1 MAFTSTSIASSS
13 PNSFQLRLIQCR
25 KQSSFTSPS
34 QLLFFRTHSRR
45 RYHHHRIRLC
55 VSSSSSPSPSST
67 GKTGEESKN
76 EKNPGNSWMENPPSG
91 WFGGVDSNDNGDSPE
106 PKRNY
111 GGFVKAGVAG
121 VVLAAGLAFAS
132 VLLSKRNAPG
142 PKQQIQ
148 MEPVTT
154 QNELLLASD
163 DQTDKVEQVTVDESL
178 VRTDEGYLQNHDL
191 EDKTGTYKV
200 SSTSPE
206 ITDDISESKPNDS
219 KVPETSLITDVEPA
233 STDVDANSSSIQEDL
248 KSKSD
253 FNDISVETNTSDSD
267 PILSEY
273 PGSPVDSKGSGDP
286 IDTGSPELLTEP
298 KESPSNLSSPAIPE
312 SNSTN
317 LETDQQEGTSD
328 SSQIKNSE
336 LPLDFSSGSD
346 GQTSS
351 DPLAL
356 DSLINS
362 ESVQNLDSHA
372 ESKDVM
378 ETVSPTSAGE
388 DLNLSETLQKPGEE
402 ISHLE
407 KLNLNENELSLTNPT
422 SILADPF
429 PKEPDTSNELE
440 KSGSF
445 SQLPLPENSFS
456 SAGIPAPSLV
466 SAALQVPPGKV
477 LVPAVVDQVQGQA
490 LAALQVLKVIEPD
503 VQCIDLCTRRQ
514 YARWLVSSSNLLSR
528 NSVSKVYPAM
538 YIENVTDLAFDD
550 IAPEDPDFASIQGLA
565 EAGLIASKLSRGDM
579 LDSSDGEQDPFN
591 FSPESPLSRQ
601 DLVSWK
607 MALDKRQLPEVE
619 RKMMNQFC
627 GFIDIDKINPDAW
640 PALVADISAGD
651 QGIIALAFG
660 YTRLFQ
666 PDKPVTNAQAAIA
679 LATGDAADIVSEEL
693 ARIEAESM
701 AEAAVAAHSALVAKV
716 EKDVNANFRKELA
729 MEKEKV
735 DAIEKA
741 AEEAKLEL
749 EKLRAERE
757 DQDNVLKRSRAAVES
772 EMEVLTRLRRELEEQ
787 LQSLIS
793 DRTEITFERERINKL
808 RQEAESENQAIT
820 KLQYDLEV
828 ERKALSMARSW
839 AEEEAKR
846 AREHGKALEEARDRW
861 KKHGIQVVVDSDLQ
875 DDESAG
881 VTWTNAGKESTI
893 DETVNRAETLVD
905 KLKGM
910 AENIKG
916 KSKAVIE
923 QIIQKINSI
932 IMILKEKANCAAN
945 RFKEF
950 QSTAT
955 SKASESIQE
964 LQSSA
969 NGYSV
974 AIKEGAT
981 RIAGEC
987 KEGVEKIT
995 QKFKSM

>member
-1 MAFTSTSIASSS
+1 MAFASTSIASSS

-55 VSSSSSPSPSST
+55 AASSSSASSST

-76 EKNPGNSWMENPPSG
+76 EKNPGNSWMENSPSG
-91 WFGGVDSNDNGDSPE
+91 WFGGVDSNDNGDSSE

-111 GGFVKAGVAG
+111 GAGVAG

-132 VLLSKRNAPG
+132 VLLSKRNALVR

-163 DQTDKVEQVTVDESL
+163 DQTDKVDQVTVDESL

-206 ITDDISESKPNDS
+206 ITDDISESKPND
-219 KVPETSLITDVEPA
+219 I
-233 STDVDANSSSIQEDL
+233 
-248 KSKSD
+248 
-253 FNDISVETNTSDSD
+253 ETNTSDSD

-351 DPLAL
+351 DPLGL

-362 ESVQNLDSHA
+362 ESVQNLVSHA

-407 KLNLNENELSLTNPT
+407 KLNLNENESPLTNPT

-440 KSGSF
+440 K
-445 SQLPLPENSFS
+445 NSFS

-729 MEKEKV
+729 MEKEKWMP
-735 DAIEKA
+735 
-741 AEEAKLEL
+741 
-749 EKLRAERE
+749 LRKRLKRQK

-787 LQSLIS
+787 LQILIS

-808 RQEAESENQAIT
+808 RQEAESENQVIT

-945 RFKEF
+945 RVKEF

-964 LQSSA
+964 LQLSA
-969 NGYSV
+969 NGYST

-981 RIAGEC
+981 RIAGDC

-995 QKFKSM
+995 QKFKST

>member
-1 MAFTSTSIASSS
+1 MAFTRTSVASS

-55 VSSSSSPSPSST
+55 VASSSSSSSST
-67 GKTGEESKN
+67 GKTGEESKD
-76 EKNPGNSWMENPPSG
+76 EKNPGNSWMENSPSG
-91 WFGGVDSNDNGDSPE
+91 WFGGVDSSENGDSSE

-121 VVLAAGLAFAS
+121 VVLAAGVAFAS
-132 VLLSKRNAPG
+132 VLLNKRNAPG

-178 VRTDEGYLQNHDL
+178 VRTDEGDLQNHDL
-191 EDKTGTYKV
+191 EDKT
-200 SSTSPE
+200 
-206 ITDDISESKPNDS
+206 
-219 KVPETSLITDVEPA
+219 
-233 STDVDANSSSIQEDL
+233 
-248 KSKSD
+248 
-253 FNDISVETNTSDSD
+253 
-267 PILSEY
+267 
-273 PGSPVDSKGSGDP
+273 
-286 IDTGSPELLTEP
+286 
-298 KESPSNLSSPAIPE
+298 
-312 SNSTN
+312 
-317 LETDQQEGTSD
+317 
-328 SSQIKNSE
+328 
-336 LPLDFSSGSD
+336 
-346 GQTSS
+346 
-351 DPLAL
+351 
-356 DSLINS
+356 
-362 ESVQNLDSHA
+362 
-372 ESKDVM
+372 
-378 ETVSPTSAGE
+378 
-388 DLNLSETLQKPGEE
+388 
-402 ISHLE
+402 
-407 KLNLNENELSLTNPT
+407 
-422 SILADPF
+422 
-429 PKEPDTSNELE
+429 
-440 KSGSF
+440 
-445 SQLPLPENSFS
+445 
-456 SAGIPAPSLV
+456 
-466 SAALQVPPGKV
+466 ALQVPPGKV

-503 VQCIDLCTRRQ
+503 VQYIDLCTRRQ

-619 RKMMNQFC
+619 RKMMNQLC

-772 EMEVLTRLRRELEEQ
+772 EMEVLTRLRCELEEQ

-923 QIIQKINSI
+923 QIILKINSI
-932 IMILKEKANCAAN
+932 IMILKEKASCAAK
-945 RFKEF
+945 RVKEF
-950 QSTAT
+950 QSIAT

-969 NGYSV
+969 NGYSA
-974 AIKEGAT
+974 AIKDGAT

-995 QKFKSM
+995 QKFKST

>member
-1 MAFTSTSIASSS
+1 MAFTSASIASS

-25 KQSSFTSPS
+25 KQSSSSSFTSPS

-55 VSSSSSPSPSST
+55 VASSSSSSSSST

-76 EKNPGNSWMENPPSG
+76 EKNPGNSWMENSPSG
-91 WFGGVDSNDNGDSPE
+91 WFGGVDSNENGDSSE

-121 VVLAAGLAFAS
+121 VVLAAGVAFAS

-163 DQTDKVEQVTVDESL
+163 DQSDKVEQVTVDESL
-178 VRTDEGYLQNHDL
+178 VRTDEGDLQNHDL
-191 EDKTGTYKV
+191 DDKTGTYKV

-219 KVPETSLITDVEPA
+219 KVPETSLITAVEPA
-233 STDVDANSSSIQEDL
+233 STDVDANTSLSQEDL

-253 FNDISVETNTSDSD
+253 FDDISVETNTSDSD
-267 PILSEY
+267 PSLTEY
-273 PGSPVDSKGSGDP
+273 LGSPVDSKGSGEP
-286 IDTGSPELLTEP
+286 IDTVSPEPLTES
-298 KESPSNLSSPAIPE
+298 KENPSNLSSPDIPE
-312 SNSTN
+312 SNSSN
-317 LETDQQEGTSD
+317 LEMDQQTVTSD
-328 SSQIKNSE
+328 LSEIKISE
-336 LPLDFSSGSD
+336 LPLEISSGSD

-351 DPLAL
+351 DPL
-356 DSLINS
+356 D
-362 ESVQNLDSHA
+362 LDSHA
-372 ESKDVM
+372 KSKDVL
-378 ETVSPTSAGE
+378 ETVTPTSAGE
-388 DLNLSETLQKPGEE
+388 DLNLSQTLQKPGEE
-402 ISHLE
+402 TSHLE
-407 KLNLNENELSLTNPT
+407 KLNLNENEPSLTNPT
-422 SILADPF
+422 SILADPS

-440 KSGSF
+440 KSGLF

-503 VQCIDLCTRRQ
+503 VQYIDLCTRRQ

-619 RKMMNQFC
+619 RKMMNQLC

-701 AEAAVAAHSALVAKV
+701 AEAAVEAHSALVAKV

-757 DQDNVLKRSRAAVES
+757 DQDNVLKRGRAAVES

-820 KLQYDLEV
+820 RLQYDLEV

-846 AREHGKALEEARDRW
+846 VREHGKALEEARDRW

-881 VTWTNAGKESTI
+881 VTWTNAGKESTV

-905 KLKGM
+905 KLKEM
-910 AENIKG
+910 AESIKG

-923 QIIQKINSI
+923 LIILKINSI
-932 IMILKEKANCAAN
+932 IMILKEKASCAAKQV
-945 RFKEF
+945 KEF

-955 SKASESIQE
+955 SKASESLQE
-964 LQSSA
+964 FQSSA
-969 NGYSV
+969 NGYSTV
-974 AIKEGAT
+974 IKEGAT

-995 QKFKSM
+995 QKFKST